1 MYNTSIQAQ
10 QTLFGTVVTVSLS
23 ETTDDG
29 VTEHLMSQT
38 VVSTEMQ
45 GVEEDPLWIHL
56 EQVLDGVVKGLSTP
70 QDRVWPDP
78 DKGDVLDGGWGGAG
92 ESGTARTK

>member
-10 QTLFGTVVTVSLS
+10 QTLFGTVVTFSLS
-23 ETTDDG
+23 ETSDTG
-29 VTEHLMSQT
+29 ETEHLVSAT

-56 EQVLDGVVKGLSTP
+56 EQVLDGVVKTLSTP
-70 QDRVWPDP
+70 PGRVWPNP
-78 DKGDVLDGGWGGAG
+78 DSGDVLDGGWGGAG
-92 ESGTARTK
+92 QIAPHRTK